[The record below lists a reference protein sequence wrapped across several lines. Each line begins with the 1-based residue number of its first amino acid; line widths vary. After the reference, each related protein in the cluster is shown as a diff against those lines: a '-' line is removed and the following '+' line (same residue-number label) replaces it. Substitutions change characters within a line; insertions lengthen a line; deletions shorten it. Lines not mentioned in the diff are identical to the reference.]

1 MSCDV
6 HIRFNTCLKHK
17 STRSSLQRLPSPEH
31 AALLYFDWTSQS
43 DKVLH
48 RKWIES
54 SWDFSHRFP
63 QPAKTVLQAPRRTRG
78 DSPTPGLPESVVNS
92 VHFSSPVCRPVRG
105 SSASVDR
112 RPQLLLWVR
121 RRESPQNLRTNERKK
136 SRCQERMEIFSMSLI
151 RWKKKSVD
159 GCLNISLMTW
169 RIILGDSILDIS
181 RYTRACV

>member
-1 MSCDV
+1 MD
-6 HIRFNTCLKHK
+6 RKL
-17 STRSSLQRLPSPEH
+17 LGLLPSLPPASQNSFTS
-31 AALLYFDWTSQS
+31 AAPHSGGLPDS
-43 DKVLH
+43 
-48 RKWIES
+48 
-54 SWDFSHRFP
+54 
-63 QPAKTVLQAPRRTRG
+63 RG